1 MKPNSTTT
9 DTNSDIHKLLR
20 SFWFLVPLAFYGLV
34 ACSGEPV
41 IPCLKNTFLESYL
54 DKISYQNAI
63 IFNLC
68 AGFLTSVF
76 FWYLVVYK
84 PEKNR
89 RKLAIQNFR
98 RDFETFKQAI
108 IQILLGCSQGWNGAD
123 QLEELLEPLRFRSF
137 FSENKKE
144 LWNEALSVL
153 GSPTDEG
160 GDEDQKS
167 ALFFELA
174 FFSQKIEKLL
184 STVNLYNTEACE
196 FFEQIL
202 DQINVLINHKS
213 YSYEIKYLGAF
224 LWKINALWY
233 EEMGGYQDIDP
244 IETHLKSI
252 ERG

>member
-1 MKPNSTTT
+1 MNPNSTMTN
-9 DTNSDIHKLLR
+9 TNSDTHKLLR

-41 IPCLKNTFLESYL
+41 IPCLKNTFLETYL

-108 IQILLGCSQGWNGAD
+108 IQILLGCAQGYSDGE
-123 QLEELLEPLRFRSF
+123 QLDELLKPLKFRSF
-137 FSENKKE
+137 FSENNKE

-153 GSPTDEG
+153 GSTTDEG
-160 GDEDQKS
+160 EYQKS

-184 STVNLYNTEACE
+184 STVNLQNADACK
-196 FFEQIL
+196 FFEQTL

-213 YSYEIKYLGAF
+213 FSYEDLGAF

>member
-1 MKPNSTTT
+1 MNPNSTVA
-9 DTNSDIHKLLR
+9 DTNSDTHKLLR

-41 IPCLKNTFLESYL
+41 IPCLKNTFLETYL

-108 IQILLGCSQGWNGAD
+108 IQILLGCAQGYSDGE
-123 QLEELLEPLRFRSF
+123 QLDELLKPLKFRSF
-137 FSENKKE
+137 FSENNKE

-153 GSPTDEG
+153 GSTTDEG
-160 GDEDQKS
+160 EYQKS

-184 STVNLYNTEACE
+184 STVNLQNTEACS

-213 YSYEIKYLGAF
+213 FSYEIKYLGAF